1 MKNQKGITL
10 VALILI
16 IVVLLVLAGI
26 SVSLVL
32 SNEEKT
38 PSNTLSDQKATN
50 NVGFEYEPEEGEMPE
65 PIGDEE
71 LTPNSSN
78 DSFITTPN
86 DNNVVDNT
94 VGTEVDNE
102 GTNEPAL

>member
-32 SNEEKT
+32 SNEEKVPNNT
-38 PSNTLSDQKATN
+38 SNEQDLTN
-50 NVGFEYEPEEGEMPE
+50 NVGFEYQPEEGEMPE
-65 PIGDEE
+65 PPGDEE
-71 LTPNSSN
+71 INNST
-78 DSFITTPN
+78 SFITTST
-86 DNNVVDNT
+86 DD
-94 VGTEVDNE
+94 EA
-102 GTNEPAL
+102 TNEPVL

>member
-32 SNEEKT
+32 SNEEKV
-38 PSNTLSDQKATN
+38 PSNTSNDQNGTN
-50 NVGFEYEPEEGEMPE
+50 NVEIEYQPEDGEMPE
-65 PIGDEE
+65 PESDSEIGVVIKE
-71 LTPNSSN
+71 LCPPISESLYG
-78 DSFITTPN
+78 SGICRCS
-86 DNNVVDNT
+86 
-94 VGTEVDNE
+94 G
-102 GTNEPAL
+102 